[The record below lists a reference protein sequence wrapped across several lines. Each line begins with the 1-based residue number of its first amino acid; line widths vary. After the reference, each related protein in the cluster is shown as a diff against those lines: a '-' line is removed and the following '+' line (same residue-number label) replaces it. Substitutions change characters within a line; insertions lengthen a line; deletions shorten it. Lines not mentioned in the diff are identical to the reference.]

1 MDLAPK
7 YKFSIAACARW
18 ETKNI
23 SEWIAYHRAIGFEHI
38 YLYCND
44 NDPAE
49 LYECLLPLLGEESWP
64 GESGQGDEWIFCLTV
79 ARMPRIRR
87 EHDQTNTGRVV
98 KCVEILGGVISG

>member
-49 LYECLLPLLGEESWP
+49 LYECLLPLLGESVSLHHVRSLSV
-64 GESGQGDEWIFCLTV
+64 SG
-79 ARMPRIRR
+79 
-87 EHDQTNTGRVV
+87 
-98 KCVEILGGVISG
+98 ISGDDVQAFFEKFFC